1 MASCYNCR
9 YFRSGE
15 RKCGYSGYSRS
26 ANDDCGIAEHRAD
39 SQRCCGNCK
48 YYRPE
53 DKRCVKYSERQ
64 DPWHECGHYDHE
76 GA

>member
-1 MASCYNCR
+1 MANCYSCR
-9 YFRSGE
+9 YFRPSE
-15 RKCGYSGYSRS
+15 RKCGYSGYSRTAS
-26 ANDDCGIAEHRAD
+26 DECGIAEHRSD

-53 DKRCVKYSERQ
+53 DKRCMKYSERN

-76 GA
+76 PA